1 MQRFLSLLL
10 CLLVVVSPAWSIADL
25 PDISSLSY
33 DELVEL
39 KDSINLAIWNS
50 QEWQEVTV
58 PMGVWTVGEDIPVGH
73 WSISLS
79 PDTSSKWASI
89 TYCDLLDAS
98 GTDAGNRFSC
108 DIYAYL
114 NVASPDNDNY
124 PQIIDIDC
132 KPGTYIIIG
141 HANVVFT
148 PYSGK
153 PDLGF
158 K

>member
-1 MQRFLSLLL
+1 MKRFLSLLL

-79 PDTSSKWASI
+79 PDTSHGEFQ
-89 TYCDLLDAS
+89 DLSRLS
-98 GTDAGNRFSC
+98 
-108 DIYAYL
+108 Y
-114 NVASPDNDNY
+114 
-124 PQIIDIDC
+124 C
-132 KPGTYIIIG
+132 KPR
-141 HANVVFT
+141 
-148 PYSGK
+148 PSS
-153 PDLGF
+153 
-158 K
+158 